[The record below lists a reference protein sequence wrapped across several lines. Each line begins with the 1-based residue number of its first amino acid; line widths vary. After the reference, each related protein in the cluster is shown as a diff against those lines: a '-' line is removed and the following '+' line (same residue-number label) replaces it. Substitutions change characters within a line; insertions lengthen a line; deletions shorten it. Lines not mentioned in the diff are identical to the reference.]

1 MSKRERLKNAVL
13 GCLSESIEAIKT
25 KTLDKALNSGAINI
39 NDWDEENSP
48 MILVKGIIIGIL
60 KSEAEQYSAKGTNF
74 EKAVEGISNRIRI
87 SL

>member
-1 MSKRERLKNAVL
+1 MSKREKLKEAIL
-13 GCLSESIEAIKT
+13 GCLSESVEAIKT
-25 KTLDKALNSGAINI
+25 KTLDKALDSGAINI

-74 EKAVEGISNRIRI
+74 EKQVKGIANRIQVY
-87 SL
+87 L